1 MSLLER
7 QFGSSKKDSYNEE
20 ETYLLS
26 TLILYIIGSSDG
38 SFSENEKEVLT
49 EYIKS
54 LPENKVANIKK
65 TFNTTDINYDNVIS
79 KCKSLKDDDKLK
91 LLNYSV
97 NMVVADGLV
106 LENEVIILKEICEM
120 IDADF
125 SGVIEVMKNNFKID
139 IENIPSSYNKT
150 SNVNIEPVLGF
161 RSHHKLSANDVDKIE
176 SKFCTSCGQE
186 NNLVSKFCLLCG
198 LEFKH

>member
-1 MSLLER
+1 MSLLEE
-7 QFGSSKKDSYNEE
+7 QFGYFKKDSSNED

-38 SFSENEKEVLT
+38 SFSDNEKEVLT

-54 LPENKVANIKK
+54 LPDNKVANIQE

-79 KCKSLKDDDKLK
+79 KCKRLKDDDKLK
-91 LLNYSV
+91 LLHYSV

-106 LENEVIILKEICEM
+106 SENEVIILKEICEM

-125 SGVIEVMKNNFKID
+125 SSVIEVMKNNFKID
-139 IENIPSSYNKT
+139 VENIPSSYNNS
-150 SNVNIEPVLGF
+150 SNINIEPVLGF
-161 RSHHKLSANDVDKIE
+161 RSHHKLSVNDVDKKE